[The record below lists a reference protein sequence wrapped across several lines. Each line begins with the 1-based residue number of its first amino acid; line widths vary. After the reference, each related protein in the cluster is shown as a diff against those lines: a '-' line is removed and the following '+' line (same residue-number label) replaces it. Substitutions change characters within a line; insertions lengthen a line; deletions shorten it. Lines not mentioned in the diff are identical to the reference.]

1 MLYVYLDSCR
11 LEEML
16 ELPAYGDKAF
26 YLLTDGGGTIM
37 AQGGYPGNFA
47 AEGNLK
53 KAMGK
58 AEFDGDES
66 PDTAWKKTQGYKEG
80 TIAVSMDGTGY
91 ELFFLPWELTT
102 GGFMWG

>member
-37 AQGGYPGNFA
+37 AQGDIRGI
-47 AEGNLK
+47 LRR
-53 KAMGK
+53 
-58 AEFDGDES
+58 
-66 PDTAWKKTQGYKEG
+66 KE
-80 TIAVSMDGTGY
+80 T
-91 ELFFLPWELTT
+91 
-102 GGFMWG
+102 